1 MTLVVGLWERPEKG
15 EGRLEKDEER
25 SQKSEEHHAPL
36 SSQGA
41 PRCVKKSFI
50 I

>member
-1 MTLVVGLWERPEKG
+1 MTLVIGLWERPEKG
-15 EGRLEKDEER
+15 EGRLEKDEEC

-36 SSQGA
+36 PSQGG
-41 PRCVKKSFI
+41 PHCVNKSFI